1 MTPAHLSMTVEGLA
15 RGGPLF
21 LRSRHRP
28 TLQAMARLFR
38 TRTEKKKSLWDKVV
52 RLALTDVRVA
62 VGGVDT
68 DTLESLEERLLAAD
82 FGVPATMRLVD
93 RVEELA
99 RKGKVRGA
107 AGLRGAL
114 KAEMAEILQ
123 PTADAYLE
131 AAEEGLTVY
140 LICGVNGVGKTTS
153 IAKLASRLRTEDRR
167 VMVAAADTYRA
178 GAVEQ
183 LRIWAERVGAEV
195 VGGQKRGD
203 PAAVAFDAIEA
214 AMARKTDVLLVDTA
228 GRLHTHRNLMEELQ
242 KVERVIRRKL
252 EGAPHESLIVLDA
265 TVGQNARSQVEA
277 FTRIVPLTGIILAK
291 LDSSAKGGIV
301 VSLQEEFGLPVKL
314 VGTGEG
320 LEDMETFDPEAFI
333 EGVFAEA

>member
-1 MTPAHLSMTVEGLA
+1 
-15 RGGPLF
+15 
-21 LRSRHRP
+21 
-28 TLQAMARLFR
+28 MARLFK
-38 TRTEKKKSLWDKVV
+38 TRTEKKKSLWDRVV
-52 RLALTDVRVA
+52 KLALTDVRVA
-62 VGGVDT
+62 VGGMDT
-68 DTLESLEERLLAAD
+68 DTLESLEERLLGAD

-93 RVEELA
+93 GVEDLA

-107 AGLRGAL
+107 DGLRNAL
-114 KAEMAEILQ
+114 KAEMGEILR
-123 PTADAYLE
+123 PAANAYLQ
-131 AAEEGLTVY
+131 AAEEGPTVY

-153 IAKLASRLRTEDRR
+153 IAKLASRLRGEGRS

-183 LRIWAERVGAEV
+183 LKIWAGRVGAEF
-195 VGGQKRGD
+195 VGGQKGGD

-214 AMARKTDVLLVDTA
+214 AMARNIDVLLVDTA

-242 KVERVIRRKL
+242 KVDRVIRKKL

-265 TVGQNARSQVEA
+265 TVGQNARSQVAA
-277 FTRIVPLTGIILAK
+277 FSKAVPLSGIILAK

-301 VSLQEEFGLPVKL
+301 VGLQEEFDLPVKL

-320 LEDMETFDPEAFI
+320 LEDMEVFDPAAFI
-333 EGVFAEA
+333 EGIFAEA